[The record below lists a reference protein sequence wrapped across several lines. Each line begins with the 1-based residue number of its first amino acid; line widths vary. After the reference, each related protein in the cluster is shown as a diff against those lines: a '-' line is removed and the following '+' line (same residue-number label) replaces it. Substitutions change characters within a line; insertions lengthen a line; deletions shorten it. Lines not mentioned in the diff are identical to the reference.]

1 MLKKLKNKLQNKKGQ
16 RPAEGITVD
25 KQGSFQDSYD
35 AKTEALSL
43 AEAGAQD
50 LARQVLVEGHM
61 ERPKILVVGKEDIFT
76 ERVMDYTVSLAER
89 LGYDIIAMNVN
100 TVVGHSGT
108 FLSPFK
114 KHLQE
119 EFEKRASEAAEIL
132 RQKAL
137 AREIQFEHVV
147 RFGQLSKAVEEL
159 HHEMKRIEF
168 VVTEPESY
176 PEKGETEV
184 TIPVFSMQKS

>member
-1 MLKKLKNKLQNKKGQ
+1 MLKKLKKKLQNKKEQG
-16 RPAEGITVD
+16 ADKTVRVE
-25 KQGSFQDSYD
+25 KQSGFQEDYD
-35 AKTEALSL
+35 AKMEALSL
-43 AEAGAQD
+43 AEAGAQEM
-50 LARQVLVEGHM
+50 AQKTIVQGRM

-76 ERVMDYTVSLAER
+76 ERVMDYTVSLADR

-100 TVVGHSGT
+100 TVVGQSGT

-114 KHLQE
+114 KHLRE
-119 EFEKRASEAAEIL
+119 EFEKRATEAADLL

-137 AREIQFEHVV
+137 AKEIQFEHVV
-147 RFGQLSKAVEEL
+147 KFGEVSKAVEEL
-159 HHEMKRIEF
+159 HHEMRRIEF
-168 VVTEPESY
+168 VVTEPEAY